1 MARTL
6 PSFNS
11 RLQNTSLQEM
21 FLLGGRSWILLRSV
35 RPTSSRR
42 DENLD
47 VDVDE
52 DSCFPLTMV
61 SSPALPLPLPLPLD
75 MKEAVVVPGP
85 VIE

>member
-47 VDVDE
+47 VDE

-61 SSPALPLPLPLPLD
+61 SSPALPLPLPLD